1 VGLLPKFIR
10 DQSDRNR
17 TSPFAF
23 TGNKFEFRALG
34 SSMNIS
40 TAIAVVNTVV
50 ADAFD
55 SVTSQIKAELKKTDL
70 KKAVFIVL
78 GKIIKDCRN
87 ILFEGNNYAQ
97 EWLDEAKRRGLPN
110 EPSSP
115 EALKAFIKPANIA
128 MFEKHGVLSKVEMK
142 SRYHIWIDTYDK
154 VIDIEAKTLLD
165 MANTQVLPHA
175 YEFQIDVANGLDILL
190 DYCKDKS
197 IRLVDGAVEDRKELF
212 SDISAEIYY
221 IRKNLK
227 QLSGLL
233 QKADGLEE
241 IERAKVYFTEIK
253 PVMQHIRKHID
264 GLEAIMP
271 DDNWLLPKYKE
282 MLFIC

>member
-1 VGLLPKFIR
+1 
-10 DQSDRNR
+10 
-17 TSPFAF
+17 
-23 TGNKFEFRALG
+23 
-34 SSMNIS
+34 MNIS

-50 ADAFD
+50 ADSFD
-55 SVTSQIKAELKKTDL
+55 SVTAQIKAELKKTSDL
-70 KKAVFIVL
+70 KKAVFSVL
-78 GKIIKDCRN
+78 GKIIKDSKN

-128 MFEKHGVLSKVEMK
+128 MFERQGVLSKVEMK

-154 VIDIEAKTLLD
+154 VIDIEAKTLMD

-175 YEFQIDVANGLDILL
+175 YEFQADVANGLDILL
-190 DYCKDKS
+190 DYSKDKS
-197 IRLVDGAVEDRKELF
+197 IKLVDGAVEDRKELF
-212 SDISAEIYY
+212 SDLSAEVYY

-227 QLSGLL
+227 ELSALLRKAEGL
-233 QKADGLEE
+233 DE
-241 IERAKVYFTEIK
+241 IERAGLYFMEVK
-253 PVMQHIRKHID
+253 PVMEHIRKHID
-264 GLEAIMP
+264 GFEAIMP
-271 DDNWLLPKYKE
+271 DNKWLLPKYKE